1 MAPATDCD
9 QIFSTLYW
17 SGLWTRPANRD
28 IQRLW
33 RVADQIIYGKIH
45 AGGRQRIVHRR
56 DRAQIDHDGSHILVG
71 NSAVGRIGHHGE
83 NRAPVVAD
91 AFPDRARDLVI
102 GPVGSARFRIGRQVR
117 GYNCPRKTGHR
128 DYLPPEFHAR
138 QVGSSVRLPVLRRVA
153 DLAPH
158 QPHDQIA
165 AAGQALGSAF
175 ELAAGGGPGP
185 GADERAPPD
194 SESDRRREQQ
204 AKYQQNL
211 SQCLHPSPEVMNC
224 GLLKNIHITNFDWA
238 QQVPRKFSVSFCPC
252 RFWLGLCSEAYRG
265 PPALFLDL
273 AFSDFGGLA
282 GFDASTLAL
291 AGATSSGDCPFP
303 FSSRD

>member
-1 MAPATDCD
+1 M
-9 QIFSTLYW
+9 
-17 SGLWTRPANRD
+17 
-28 IQRLW
+28 
-33 RVADQIIYGKIH
+33 GKIV
-45 AGGRQRIVHRR
+45 RPSWPMPSRIE
-56 DRAQIDHDGSHILVG
+56 RAIWSSLQL
-71 NSAVGRIGHHGE
+71 A
-83 NRAPVVAD
+83 AP
-91 AFPDRARDLVI
+91 
-102 GPVGSARFRIGRQVR
+102 RFRIGRQVR

-128 DYLPPEFHAR
+128 EYLPREFHAR

-165 AAGQALGSAF
+165 AASQAFGSAF

-194 SESDRRREQQ
+194 GESDRRREQQ

-224 GLLKNIHITNFDWA
+224 GLLKNIHITNLIGHNRYRA
-238 QQVPRKFSVSFCPC
+238 EFSVSFCPC

-265 PPALFLDL
+265 PPALFWTWPSRTSADWQ
-273 AFSDFGGLA
+273 
-282 GFDASTLAL
+282 ASTLPL
-291 AGATSSGDCPFP
+291 WPWLGRTSSGALP
-303 FSSRD
+303 FSLLLPRD